1 MSTDEHLDALLARYP
16 DAMTPSEVAEVLRL
30 KEPAV
35 RKMLATGRL
44 PGFRMD
50 RHWITAKSELRAY
63 LQQRHNTPT
72 TTTEHEHD

>member
-1 MSTDEHLDALLARYP
+1 MSIDEHLDALLARFP
-16 DAMTPSEVAEVLRL
+16 DAMTPAEVAEVLRL

-35 RKMLATGRL
+35 RKMLADGRL

-50 RHWITAKSELRAY
+50 RHWITAKTELRAY

-72 TTTEHEHD
+72 TGEPEHD